1 MAHNNRRLNINSSVI
16 KAFTIIEYLASV
28 QTAKDLGVISNELGL
43 NKSTVYRFLAT
54 LSQLGY
60 VTQEPTN
67 GKYSLGSKVVW
78 LASQFLDGLDLRTL
92 AHPYLQQLSEET
104 GETVHLAIVD
114 NYEVV
119 YIDKIKGRQPVD
131 MRSSVGNR
139 MPAHSTGLGKAL
151 LAYQDMSAWSFYANA
166 IGLRRYTQNTI
177 TDPEFFY
184 EEMVS
189 IQNQKYAIDNCENE
203 DGIRCVAVPIF
214 DHTGKVI
221 AALSVS
227 GWSLSMTKER
237 CEVLAPS
244 LQRKSKNIA
253 EVMGSIDKTVESDR
267 T

>member
-43 NKSTVYRFLAT
+43 NKSTVYRFLTT

-60 VTQEPTN
+60 ITQEPTN

-104 GETVHLAIVD
+104 GETVHLAILD

-131 MRSSVGNR
+131 MRSSVG
-139 MPAHSTGLGKAL
+139 K
-151 LAYQDMSAWSFYANA
+151 
-166 IGLRRYTQNTI
+166 
-177 TDPEFFY
+177 
-184 EEMVS
+184 
-189 IQNQKYAIDNCENE
+189 
-203 DGIRCVAVPIF
+203 
-214 DHTGKVI
+214 
-221 AALSVS
+221 
-227 GWSLSMTKER
+227 
-237 CEVLAPS
+237 
-244 LQRKSKNIA
+244 
-253 EVMGSIDKTVESDR
+253 
-267 T
+267 